1 MTTTQDIGWRFPPTG
16 GGAADG
22 WNDSGIAHF
31 VSASLASL
39 AREILQNSLD
49 ARAGTDKPVEVS
61 FGIETI
67 ERSPNDGWDQ
77 LAASLDACSK
87 EERADDKALKALA
100 AAQDLLRQSEIT
112 YLRVSDYNT
121 TGLHGGHWRAL
132 VKERGTSVHEQADSG
147 GSHGQGKHAPF
158 VFSDLRT
165 VFYWTRF
172 EEGNESVERFQG
184 KAILMSHRGADGET
198 QGTGFFGL
206 TQGCEAL
213 RGFDIPTFVR
223 NKEYHNQRGNGT
235 SLWIAGFPDRAGW
248 QRDIAAS
255 VIANFF
261 AAIRDGQLQV
271 VLEPEPETD
280 ALGLIE
286 IDADSLDQWYDYL
299 LSDGR
304 LINGEDRLRDSRTY
318 AAILRQGAPTA
329 ELDDDDLGRCQ
340 LWIEVGDE
348 DSGLPSSVALIRRT
362 GMLITD
368 DQQGLKRFRGMR
380 PFAAV
385 CRFVDQDGN
394 TLLRRMEPPRHDQF
408 EPDWIR
414 DPNERRPAAAALRR
428 IVDWIRREIR
438 DAAAPP
444 PPAESVVLEE
454 LARYLPDPEP
464 DEVFDRGDRPDSE
477 TRGTAFGGVS
487 EIRLKPRRRTTLRPL
502 PGDDDEGGDGPD
514 GGGEGG
520 QGTSGGSGG
529 GGGFGEGEGEG
540 TGGTGGR
547 GGDHGRSPVL
557 IVDAR
562 GLAVPG
568 TDDLYRFSFTPQV
581 SATASIRFDEA
592 GDSTAI
598 RRDDLQAVNAQG
610 QPIDLTKVNLV
621 AGERVTID
629 VKSTGAIGDRAWRV
643 HAVEVVSATEGKKS

>member
-1 MTTTQDIGWRFPPTG
+1 MTTQDIGWHFPPTG

-49 ARAGTDKPVEVS
+49 ARASADKPVEVS
-61 FGIETI
+61 FGIETV
-67 ERSPNDGWDQ
+67 ERSADDGWDQ
-77 LAASLDACSK
+77 LAVSLDACGE
-87 EERADDKALKALA
+87 EERADDKARQALTDA
-100 AAQDLLRQSEIT
+100 RSVLQQPTIT

-172 EEGNESVERFQG
+172 EENSTPVERFQG
-184 KAILMSHRGADGET
+184 KAILMSHQSAGEET

-206 TQGCEAL
+206 THGCEAL
-213 RGFDIPTFVR
+213 QGFEIPPFVR
-223 NKEYHNQRGNGT
+223 DKEYRDHRGNGT
-235 SLWIAGFPDRAGW
+235 SLWIAGFPGQSGW

-261 AAIRDGQLQV
+261 AAIQDDQLKV
-271 VLEPEPETD
+271 VLEPDPQTD
-280 ALGLIE
+280 QLGLIE
-286 IDADSLDQWYDYL
+286 IDAGTLDQWYRHL
-299 LSDGR
+299 LSSGR
-304 LINGEDRLRDSRTY
+304 SDPDAERLKDSQTY
-318 AAILRQGAPTA
+318 AAILRQEKPTV
-329 ELDDDDLGRCQ
+329 ELNDEDLGRCQ
-340 LWIEVGDE
+340 LWIEVGEE

-385 CRFVDQDGN
+385 CRFVDHDGN

-414 DPNERRPAAAALRR
+414 ELSERKHAAAALRR
-428 IVDWIRREIR
+428 VVEWIRQQIR

-444 PPAESVVLEE
+444 LPAESVVLEE

-464 DEVFDRGDRPDSE
+464 DDVFDRGDRHDDEQRNLS
-477 TRGTAFGGVS
+477 FGGVG
-487 EIRLKPRRRTTLRPL
+487 EIRLKPRRRITLRPL
-502 PGDDDEGGDGPD
+502 PEDSGEEGDGDDV
-514 GGGEGG
+514 GGEGG
-520 QGTSGGSGG
+520 QGDSEGG
-529 GGGFGEGEGEG
+529 GGGSGFGEGEGEG
-540 TGGTGGR
+540 RGGTGGR
-547 GGDHGRSPVL
+547 GGDQSRAPVP
-557 IVDAR
+557 IVDVR
-562 GLAVPG
+562 GLAAPG
-568 TDDLYRFSFTPQV
+568 DDRLYRFSFTPQV
-581 SATASIRFDEA
+581 SAIASVRFDEA

-598 RRDDLQAVNAQG
+598 RRDDLQAVDEHG
-610 QPIDLTKVNLV
+610 EPVDLTRVKLT
-621 AGERVTID
+621 AGERITID
-629 VKSTGAIGDRAWRV
+629 VVRNGPITDRAWRV
-643 HAVEVVSATEGKKS
+643 HAVEAGESDGGMTT

>member
-1 MTTTQDIGWRFPPTG
+1 MSTQEIGWKFPPTG

-49 ARAGTDKPVEVS
+49 ARAGADAPVVVS

-67 ERSPNDGWDQ
+67 QRSPADGWDQ

-87 EERADDKALKALA
+87 EERADEKAMKALET
-100 AAQDLLRQSEIT
+100 AQGLLRQSTIT

-172 EEGNESVERFQG
+172 EEDGSPVERFQG
-184 KAILMSHRGADGET
+184 KAILMSHQGAGGET

-206 TQGCEAL
+206 TDGCEAL
-213 RGFDIPTFVR
+213 QGFEIPQFVR
-223 NKEYHNQRGNGT
+223 DKEYQDQRGNGT
-235 SLWIAGFPDRAGW
+235 SLWIAGFAGRDGW

-261 AAIRDGQLQV
+261 AAIQDGQLKV
-271 VLEPEPETD
+271 VLEPDPETD
-280 ALGLIE
+280 ELGLIE
-286 IDADSLDQWYDYL
+286 IEAETLDQWYDYL
-299 LSDGR
+299 LADGR
-304 LINGEDRLRDSRTY
+304 SVDGGERLNDSRTY
-318 AAILRQGAPTA
+318 ATILRQKAPDV
-329 ELDDDDLGRCQ
+329 ELVDGDLGLCQ
-340 LWIEVGDE
+340 MWIQVGEE
-348 DSGLPSSVALIRRT
+348 DSELPSSVALIRRT

-380 PFAAV
+380 PFGAV
-385 CRFVDQDGN
+385 CRFIDHDGN

-414 DPNERRPAAAALRR
+414 EPSERRHAAAALRR
-428 IVDWIRREIR
+428 VVEWIRAEIR
-438 DAAAPP
+438 KAAAPP
-444 PPAESVVLEE
+444 PPADSVVLEE
-454 LARYLPDPEP
+454 LAHYLPDLEP
-464 DEVFDRGDRPDSE
+464 DDVFDRGDRGKDE
-477 TRGTAFGGVS
+477 QREAAFGGVS
-487 EIRLKPRRRTTLRPL
+487 NIRLKPRRRATLRPL
-502 PGDDDEGGDGPD
+502 PDDDSEGGEGDDV
-514 GGGEGG
+514 GGEGG
-520 QGTSGGSGG
+520 QGGAGGSGG
-529 GGGFGEGEGEG
+529 GDGFGEGEGDA
-540 TGGTGGR
+540 TGGTGSR
-547 GGDHGRSPVL
+547 GGEYGGSPVP
-557 IVDAR
+557 IVDVR
-562 GLAVPG
+562 SLAVPG
-568 TDDLYRFSFTPQV
+568 VEHLYRFSFTPQV
-581 SATASIRFDEA
+581 NASASIRFDEA

-598 RRDDLQAVNAQG
+598 RRDDLQPVNERG
-610 QPIDLTKVNLV
+610 EPIDLRKVDLV
-621 AGERVTID
+621 AGKRVTID
-629 VKSTGAIGDRAWRV
+629 VVSKGSIIDRAWRV
-643 HAVEVVSATEGKKS
+643 HAVEAAETDGGKKS